1 MLSFLVLTARCVLN
15 DVRWMICAFQV
26 NGKTL
31 KFKRAVVATGGS
43 AALPPI
49 PGLKESPYLTN
60 ASVFNLTVL
69 PRRMVSVVQALFQ
82 NELQCNDLRVFLMR
96 WVTVL
101 TILNRFIYSGTECNC
116 LYLCLPCLRGVRCAQ
131 GVSSLCLNL
140 VLSTR
145 APCMM

>member
-1 MLSFLVLTARCVLN
+1 MLSSLGVFCTVCVLISI
-15 DVRWMICAFQV
+15 MFCAFQV

-60 ASVFNLTVL
+60 ASIFNLTVL

-82 NELQCNDLRVFLMR
+82 E
-96 WVTVL
+96 
-101 TILNRFIYSGTECNC
+101 
-116 LYLCLPCLRGVRCAQ
+116 P
-131 GVSSLCLNL
+131 
-140 VLSTR
+140 STAVQR
-145 APCMM
+145 SIHRRMCYEYCYFVGRPV